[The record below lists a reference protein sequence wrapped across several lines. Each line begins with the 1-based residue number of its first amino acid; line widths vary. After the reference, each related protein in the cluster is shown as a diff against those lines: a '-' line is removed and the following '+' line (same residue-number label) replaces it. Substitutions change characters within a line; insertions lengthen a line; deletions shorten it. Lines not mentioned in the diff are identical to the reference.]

1 MSPQHLNQAIEA
13 LKDLEQRISA
23 GMQVD
28 DQTQAL
34 LQDTLVLL
42 LQERLIDE
50 VDAPEE
56 VPWDFG
62 AQFDQV
68 LEAFEQAGEVLEA
81 QFDRLR
87 MHLNV
92 GDTLYRL
99 GRWQEAQSHYE
110 AAQKVAEEG
119 SEDLSFAGSCVS
131 GPGTG

>member
-23 GMQVD
+23 GTQVD

-68 LEAFEQAGEVLEA
+68 LEA

-99 GRWQEAQSHYE
+99 G
-110 AAQKVAEEG
+110 
-119 SEDLSFAGSCVS
+119 
-131 GPGTG
+131 

>member
-50 VDAPEE
+50 VDPPEE

-68 LEAFEQAGEVLEA
+68 LEAFELAGEVLEA

-87 MHLNV
+87 MHLIV

-99 GRWQEAQSHYE
+99 GRWEEA
-110 AAQKVAEEG
+110 
-119 SEDLSFAGSCVS
+119 
-131 GPGTG
+131 

>member
-23 GMQVD
+23 GTQVD

-50 VDAPEE
+50 VDPPEE

-62 AQFDQV
+62 AQFVQ
-68 LEAFEQAGEVLEA
+68 VLEA